1 MLVAGGFQKEKL
13 WELEVLVLTSA
24 LLVHQ
29 EPEKLH
35 LFYKKH
41 WDSCK
46 IKKSP
51 NLVLYI
57 I

>member
-51 NLVLYI
+51 NVVLYI